1 ETYTGSEIELT
12 GVTVGGADGLVSEH
26 THNVTYSAKGT
37 EVGGYPGTITATADI
52 KITDA
57 DGNDVT
63 TNYTITSVPGKLTIT
78 KSDEEFEISL
88 EDDEYK
94 YDGAEHANAKMA
106 TSTAATGTTTYSY
119 SFEEAG
125 EYVSDL
131 SSLTKV
137 DADEY
142 TIYVK
147 GTNPNYASEATTTAK
162 LTITKRSVTLTSA
175 TDSKVYDGQPLTNDE
190 VTVSG
195 DGFANGEGAN
205 YDVTGT
211 QTLVGSSKNTFTYT
225 LNEGTKADN
234 YTITTV
240 NGTLT
245 VTDGTNPDDPKPVD
259 DNLVVTKTVDGK
271 EYKSGETITFTIT
284 ATNIYAEP
292 RTITLEEIDGVT
304 LEKSTFENVP
314 GGETVETTATHTVTP
329 QDIKE
334 GEGSFKN
341 TVTAKVGALEKKAET
356 EAMIEPAKPHVK
368 LVKTVTSKP
377 EDGKAY
383 LEGETVTYQITVKND
398 GNVPVE
404 GISVSDE
411 LTGDSW
417 QIRILEPGEEQLFDT
432 EYEVTAEDAEARK
445 VTNVVTGKTPDDDV
459 PVDPGTTDVPTAKKY
474 PLTIHY
480 VYTATGA
487 QAAPDYTA
495 ELKEGEAYSVTSPA
509 ISGYTASRTTVSG
522 SMPKRPHEETVFYT
536 ATEPAPVPPTPVTPG
551 TPGGPAVPA
560 LTVIEDPETP
570 LGLGN
575 LSLNAGEC
583 IE

>member
-1 ETYTGSEIELT
+1 MGLKEADFSTENKNYKVKFSVTDGWLKITDEDVPDEKVVTKTHGSEAEEEEKAYHIGETVTWTVTVTNIYNEEKKLTVTEKEGMTITGNVPETLKAGETIELT
-12 GVTVGGADGLVSEH
+12 VEYVVTAADVEAGSIKNEVKVKLGDLEKPGNDTVE
-26 THNVTYSAKGT
+26 T
-37 EVGGYPGTITATADI
+37 EPIEITITAD
-52 KITDA
+52 
-57 DGNDVT
+57 
-63 TNYTITSVPGKLTIT
+63 S
-78 KSDEEFEISL
+78 
-88 EDDEYK
+88 
-94 YDGAEHANAKMA
+94 
-106 TSTAATGTTTYSY
+106 
-119 SFEEAG
+119 
-125 EYVSDL
+125 
-131 SSLTKV
+131 
-137 DADEY
+137 
-142 TIYVK
+142 
-147 GTNPNYASEATTTAK
+147 
-162 LTITKRSVTLTSA
+162 
-175 TDSKVYDGQPLTNDE
+175 DSKVYDGTPLTLDSWKL
-190 VTVSG
+190 TSG
-195 DGFANGEGAN
+195 ELAQGNTIN
-205 YDVTGT
+205 SVKVTGT
-211 QTLVGSSKNTFTYT
+211 QTLVGSSDNVPSGAKIVDAKGEDATKGYKITY
-225 LNEGTKADN
+225 
-234 YTITTV
+234 V

-245 VTDGTNPDDPKPVD
+245 VTDGTGPDEEEVKD
-259 DNLVVTKTVDGK
+259 DLVVTKTVDGK

-284 ATNIYAEP
+284 ATNIYADA

-304 LEKSTFENVP
+304 LEKSTFEDVP

-341 TVTAKVGALEKKAET
+341 TVTAKVGALEKKAEA